1 MRAKR
6 IKLSNFRFH
15 VPSTGMDMLKVAKI
29 SKAQATQRTGRAGRE
44 SEGNCYRMLTKAVR
58 KE

>member
-1 MRAKR
+1 
-6 IKLSNFRFH
+6 
-15 VPSTGMDMLKVAKI
+15 MDMLKVAKI

-44 SEGNCYRMLTKAVR
+44 SEGNCYRMLTKTVR